1 MLTYKNIIFLLIVLI
16 SGIVFNKFIEDS
28 LYTEIIIKTSDLD
41 HREII
46 LLSSDFDE
54 NGSIIF
60 YNIDDKTNSIYLK
73 YKSEFDEGSYKKIK
87 YLLRKWNVEISN
99 IEMINFYKRKS

>member
-1 MLTYKNIIFLLIVLI
+1 MRIYKNIIFLLIFAAF
-16 SGIVFNKFIEDS
+16 GIVYIKFIEDS
-28 LYTEIIIKTSDLD
+28 LYTEIIIKTSNLD

-46 LLSSDFDE
+46 LLSSDFDDQ
-54 NGSIIF
+54 GSIIF
-60 YNIDDKTNSIYLK
+60 YNIDDETNSIHLK
-73 YKSEFDEGSYKKIK
+73 YKSELDEASYKKIK

>member
-1 MLTYKNIIFLLIVLI
+1 MRIYKNIIFLLIFATF
-16 SGIVFNKFIEDS
+16 GIVYIKFIEDS
-28 LYTEIIIKTSDLD
+28 LYTEIIIKTSNLD

-46 LLSSDFDE
+46 LLSTDFDD
-54 NGSIIF
+54 NASIIF
-60 YNIDDKTNSIYLK
+60 YNIDDETNSIHLK
-73 YKSEFDEGSYKKIK
+73 YRSEFDEAYYKQIK